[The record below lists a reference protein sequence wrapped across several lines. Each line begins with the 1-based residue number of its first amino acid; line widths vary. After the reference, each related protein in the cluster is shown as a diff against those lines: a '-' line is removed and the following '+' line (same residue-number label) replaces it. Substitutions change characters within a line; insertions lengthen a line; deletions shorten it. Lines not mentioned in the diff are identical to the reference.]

1 VRSVQ
6 RSPEPGFFVEIRVAH
21 TQWGDLDGANRS
33 RIRDALKR
41 DFGPVCAYCQQ
52 SCKTPTG
59 RENPDSNEETIEHFR
74 PRNKFPDQQFNW
86 LNLLYACSRCNGHK
100 SDSWPVDDDFV
111 NNVLE
116 HDYFQYLPVSEY
128 VNPNEADDSRPA
140 HEFFNFNFETGKMC
154 PAEQLDDVEWSIAF
168 RTIRD
173 IDLNDEYS
181 SLRDYDQRHLR
192 FQRRVQWQ
200 MLERLTRQL
209 DALGN
214 SAARD
219 QMLWTLALPGLPFS
233 GFNTIYLKG
242 RYPELFG
249 QD

>member
-1 VRSVQ
+1 M
-6 RSPEPGFFVEIRVAH
+6 PA
-21 TQWGDLDGANRS
+21 LGAIGVKSS
-33 RIRDALKR
+33 RW
-41 DFGPVCAYCQQ
+41 P
-52 SCKTPTG
+52 
-59 RENPDSNEETIEHFR
+59 IE
-74 PRNKFPDQQFNW
+74 
-86 LNLLYACSRCNGHK
+86 G
-100 SDSWPVDDDFV
+100 DFV

-116 HDYFQYLPVSEY
+116 RDHSRYTPVLEY
-128 VNPNEADDSRPA
+128 VNPNEADDSRSA
-140 HEFFNFNFETGKMC
+140 HEFFAFNFETGKMC
-154 PAEQLDDVEWSIAF
+154 PAEQLDDVDWSIAF

-219 QMLWTLALPGLPFS
+219 QMLWTLTLQGLPFS
-233 GFNTIYLKG
+233 GFNIAYLKG
-242 RYPELFG
+242 RYPELFVQG
-249 QD
+249 